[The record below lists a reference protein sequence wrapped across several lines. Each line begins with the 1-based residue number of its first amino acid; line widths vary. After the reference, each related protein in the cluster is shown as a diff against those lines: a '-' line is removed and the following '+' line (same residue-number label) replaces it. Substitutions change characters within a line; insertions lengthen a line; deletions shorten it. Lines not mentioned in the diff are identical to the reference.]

1 VKAST
6 VGFTTRGFEM
16 SAGADFLRVRLTPA
30 EHRVLE
36 RVMLGETNKEI
47 AIQLECSP
55 RTVEFHLASIF
66 RKAKVNG
73 RGRLM
78 SVVASGRLGVEVR

>member
-1 VKAST
+1 MST
-6 VGFTTRGFEM
+6 VG
-16 SAGADFLRVRLTPA
+16 DFLCVSLTPA

-36 RVMLGETNKEI
+36 RLMLGETNKEI

-55 RTVEFHLASIF
+55 RTIEFHLAHIF
-66 RKAKVNG
+66 KKTQVDG

-78 SVVASGRLGVEVR
+78 SVIASGRVALEIR

>member
-1 VKAST
+1 MGGERNLTISK
-6 VGFTTRGFEM
+6 
-16 SAGADFLRVRLTPA
+16 GADCLHVRLTPA

-47 AIQLECSP
+47 AAQLECSH
-55 RTVEFHLASIF
+55 RTVEFHLAHIF
-66 RKAKVNG
+66 RKAQVDG

-78 SVVASGRLGVEVR
+78 SVVATGRVGFEIR